1 MLRLVKSILRA
12 CIALSFPLLIL
23 GLSSCNV
30 TRKESG
36 PPNFLVIITDDQS
49 WLHAGAYGSDFI
61 ETPAFD
67 QLAEEGILFNNAF
80 VSSPSCGPSRG
91 SLLTGQAFYRLQWAS
106 MNHTR
111 WPDQT
116 YTYADYL
123 AEAGYYVGF
132 TGKGWAPGNW
142 QVSDHEG
149 DPTGKAFQLYKTTP
163 PVRGISNCDYAENFR
178 DFLTKNEDGKPF
190 CFWVGI
196 NEPHRIFEDGG
207 GLRMG
212 KDLATADVPDYY
224 PDVPEIRG
232 DLVDYAFEIEW
243 FDQHLGLI
251 VEYLEETDQLDNTV
265 IMITSDNGM
274 PFPRSKA
281 TCYDMG
287 TRVPFIVHLGNMEH
301 SGRKVDDM
309 VSLTDIAPTIMELVG
324 LEVPAGMTGTSKYLY
339 LRNYEPERMPSGDAG
354 GPVWP
359 DDDPTNGYGD
369 TDGSLTKTWIV
380 EHMDSDPKWYK
391 MSFGLRPAEELY
403 EIGKDPYQMHNLA
416 GNPANKEI
424 LEELSARL
432 DEELKTTSDPRA
444 AGKGDIFEQY
454 AREYLGHIRDQAKQ
468 E

>member
-1 MLRLVKSILRA
+1 
-12 CIALSFPLLIL
+12 
-23 GLSSCNV
+23 
-30 TRKESG
+30 
-36 PPNFLVIITDDQS
+36 VIITDDQS
-49 WLHAGAYGSDFI
+49 WLHAGAYGCDFI

-80 VSSPSCGPSRG
+80 VSAPSCGPSRG

-116 YTYADYL
+116 FTYTDYL

-178 DFLTKNEDGKPF
+178 DFLTKNEEDKPF

-196 NEPHRIFEDGG
+196 IEPHRIFADGG
-207 GLRMG
+207 GVRMC
-212 KDLATADVPDYY
+212 KDPAMVDVPDYY

-287 TRVPFIVHLGNMEH
+287 TRVPFIVHWGNIEH
-301 SGRKVDDM
+301 TGRKVDDM
-309 VSLTDIAPTIMELVG
+309 VSLTDIAPTIMELAG
-324 LEVPAGMTGTSKYLY
+324 LEVPADMTGTSLNGILSSDQSGQVDPARDAVVTGVERHFPGSRAGANCYPIRGLRTSQYLY
-339 LRNYEPERMPSGDAG
+339 LRNYKPERMPSGDPG

-369 TDGSLTKTWIV
+369 TDGSPTKTWIV
-380 EHMDSDPKWYK
+380 EHMDSDPKWYQLNL
-391 MSFGLRPAEELY
+391 GLRPAEELY
-403 EIGKDPYQMHNLA
+403 EIGKDPYQINNLA
-416 GNPANKEI
+416 GDPAYKEI

-444 AGKGDIFEQY
+444 AGKGEIFEQY
-454 AREYLGHIRDQAKQ
+454 AREYPGH
-468 E
+468 